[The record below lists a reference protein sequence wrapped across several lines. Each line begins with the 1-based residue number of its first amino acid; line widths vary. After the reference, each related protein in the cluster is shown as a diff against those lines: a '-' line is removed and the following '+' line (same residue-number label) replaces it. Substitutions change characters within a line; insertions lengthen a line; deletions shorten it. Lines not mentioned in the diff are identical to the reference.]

1 MPEDLYE
8 KIRNFKQIRLAIYKN
23 GRNENLPALSAASS
37 LPTTMEIMGLVK
49 SSLVKEAKYCTCFQI
64 TDLRHLSFFETW
76 RAAEIIRK
84 DFSYL
89 TIPYS
94 TMNYYLN
101 DMHRCF
107 Y

>member
-49 SSLVKEAKYCTCFQI
+49 SSLVKEAKYCTCLQI

-76 RAAEIIRK
+76 RAAYTEATTGTGK
-84 DFSYL
+84 AVEN
-89 TIPYS
+89 
-94 TMNYYLN
+94 MNERPR
-101 DMHRCF
+101 D
-107 Y
+107 